1 MPNAFRFEPTSDTSM
16 QFGRDEN
23 HSTPWHE
30 QHYISKYYPPCS
42 TIAERRDRP
51 YADLAFTAFVN
62 ALRRIRKTGGI
73 QHDPEKDTCRYRTKL
88 WTIFHEQL
96 IALGKRRAADDK
108 KIAEAVSD
116 ELSAKQATRQTDES
130 ECFARLCDKGRVIIA
145 SLLSDNYKEFPYY
158 ERFDESELTVWRTW
172 AFARMSGAETARICR
187 VSEATVSRYKDSINE
202 TIIEI
207 AAEELRKEDSHER
220 AAGSVFPR

>member
-1 MPNAFRFEPTSDTSM
+1 MESNCRFETTSETSM
-16 QFGRDEN
+16 QFGRDKA

-30 QHYISKYYPPCS
+30 RHYFNKYYPPCS
-42 TIAERRDRP
+42 SISERRDKP

-130 ECFARLCDKGRVIIA
+130 EYFARLCDKGRVIIA
-145 SLLSDNYKEFPYY
+145 SLLSNNYKEFPYY

-172 AFARMSGAETARICR
+172 AFARMSGADAARTCR
-187 VSEATVSRYKDSINE
+187 VSEATVSRYKDSVNE
-202 TIIEI
+202 TIVEI
-207 AAEELRKEDSHER
+207 AVEELRKEANHER
-220 AAGSVFPR
+220 AAGSVLSR

>member
-1 MPNAFRFEPTSDTSM
+1 M
-16 QFGRDEN
+16 
-23 HSTPWHE
+23 HE
-30 QHYISKYYPPCS
+30 AS
-42 TIAERRDRP
+42 
-51 YADLAFTAFVN
+51 
-62 ALRRIRKTGGI
+62 
-73 QHDPEKDTCRYRTKL
+73 
-88 WTIFHEQL
+88 
-96 IALGKRRAADDK
+96 K

-130 ECFARLCDKGRVIIA
+130 EYFARLCDKGRVIIA

-187 VSEATVSRYKDSINE
+187 VSESTVSRYKDSINE

-207 AAEELRKEDSHER
+207 AAEDLRKEDRYER
-220 AAGSVFPR
+220 DAGSVLSR

>member
-1 MPNAFRFEPTSDTSM
+1 M
-16 QFGRDEN
+16 QFGRDEA
-23 HSTPWHE
+23 HTTPWHE

-116 ELSAKQATRQTDES
+116 ELSAKQATRQTDKS
-130 ECFARLCDKGRVIIA
+130 EYFARLCDKGRVIIA
-145 SLLSDNYKEFPYY
+145 SLLSNNYKEFPYY

-207 AAEELRKEDSHER
+207 AAEDLRKEDRYER
-220 AAGSVFPR
+220 DAGSVLSR

>member
-1 MPNAFRFEPTSDTSM
+1 MSDTFRFETTSETSM
-16 QFGRDEN
+16 QFGRDKA

-30 QHYISKYYPPCS
+30 RHYFGKYYLPCS
-42 TIAERRDRP
+42 TIAERRDKP

-73 QHDPEKDTCRYRTKL
+73 RHDPQKAGCRYRTKL
-88 WTIFHEQL
+88 WTLFHEQL
-96 IALGKRRAADDK
+96 IALGKQRAAHDK
-108 KIAEAVSD
+108 KIAKAVSD
-116 ELSAKQATRQTDES
+116 ELSAEQATRQTAACE
-130 ECFARLCDKGRVIIA
+130 EFEELCEKGRVIIA
-145 SLLSDNYKEFPYY
+145 SLLSENYKELPYY
-158 ERFDESELTVWRTW
+158 ERFDGAELTVWRTW

-187 VSEATVSRYKDSINE
+187 VSESTVSRYKDSINE

-220 AAGSVFPR
+220 AAGSVLSR

>member
-1 MPNAFRFEPTSDTSM
+1 M
-16 QFGRDEN
+16 QFGRDKA

-30 QHYISKYYPPCS
+30 RHYFNKYYPPCS
-42 TIAERRDRP
+42 SISERRDKP

-73 QHDPEKDTCRYRTKL
+73 RHDPQKAGCRYRTKL
-88 WTIFHEQL
+88 WTLFHEQL

-130 ECFARLCDKGRVIIA
+130 EYFARLCDKGRVIIA
-145 SLLSDNYKEFPYY
+145 SLLSDNYMEFPYY
-158 ERFDESELTVWRTW
+158 ERFDGAELTVWRTW
-172 AFARMSGAETARICR
+172 AFARMSGADAARTCR
-187 VSEATVSRYKDSINE
+187 VSEATVSRYKDSVNG
-202 TIIEI
+202 TIVEI
-207 AAEELRKEDSHER
+207 AAEELRKEDRYER
-220 AAGSVFPR
+220 DAGSVLSR

>member
-1 MPNAFRFEPTSDTSM
+1 MESNCRFETTSKTSM
-16 QFGRDEN
+16 QFGRDRA
-23 HSTPWHE
+23 HTTPWHE

-73 QHDPEKDTCRYRTKL
+73 RHDPQKAGCRYRTKL
-88 WTIFHEQL
+88 WTLFHEQL
-96 IALGKRRAADDK
+96 IALGKQRAAHDK
-108 KIAEAVSD
+108 DVAEFTAD
-116 ELSAKQATRQTDES
+116 KLTAEQATRHTAEGEYFDG
-130 ECFARLCDKGRVIIA
+130 LCDKGRVIIA
-145 SLLSDNYKEFPYY
+145 SLLSDNYMEFPYY

-187 VSEATVSRYKDSINE
+187 VSEATVSRYKDSVNE
-202 TIIEI
+202 TIVEI
-207 AAEELRKEDSHER
+207 AVEELRKEANHER
-220 AAGSVFPR
+220 AAGSVLPR

>member
-1 MPNAFRFEPTSDTSM
+1 MSDTFRFETTSETSM
-16 QFGRDEN
+16 QFGRDKA

-30 QHYISKYYPPCS
+30 RHYFGKYYLPCS
-42 TIAERRDRP
+42 TIAERRDKP

-73 QHDPEKDTCRYRTKL
+73 RHDPQKAGCRYRTKL
-88 WTIFHEQL
+88 WTLFHEQL
-96 IALGKRRAADDK
+96 IALGKQRAAHDK
-108 KIAEAVSD
+108 KIAKAVSD

-130 ECFARLCDKGRVIIA
+130 ECFAQLCNKGRVIIA
-145 SLLSDNYKEFPYY
+145 SLLSDNYMEFPYY
-158 ERFDESELTVWRTW
+158 ERFDGAELTVWRTW

-187 VSEATVSRYKDSINE
+187 VSESTVSRYKDSINE

-220 AAGSVFPR
+220 AAGSVLSR

>member
-1 MPNAFRFEPTSDTSM
+1 MSSTCRFEPTSETSM
-16 QFGRDEN
+16 QFGRDKA

-30 QHYISKYYPPCS
+30 RHYFNKYYPPCS
-42 TIAERRDRP
+42 SISERRDKP
-51 YADLAFTAFVN
+51 YADLAFAAFVN

-73 QHDPEKDTCRYRTKL
+73 RHDPEKDTCRYRTKL

-130 ECFARLCDKGRVIIA
+130 EYFARLCDKGRVIIA
-145 SLLSDNYKEFPYY
+145 SLLSNNYKEFPYY

-207 AAEELRKEDSHER
+207 AAEDLRKEDRYER
-220 AAGSVFPR
+220 DAGSVLSR